1 MTRLPGRVATR
12 GIGAAAV
19 ATMPESSGMP
29 ASAMVANDMVA
40 NDMAPSSGRIA
51 HRATVIA
58 GTIEPMANASTG
70 ASATR
75 LPIRIHPLP
84 SSLPSKLSLRPTQRS
99 AAEWPARLTGNVS
112 IAGFGTHAWYA
123 PATLQPALLAAAM
136 SASTARE
143 SMPPAAWCE
152 PAM

>member
-51 HRATVIA
+51 QRATVIA
-58 GTIEPMANASTG
+58 GTTERMANASTG

-112 IAGFGTHAWYA
+112 IAHAWYA